1 MKPRVRTVATCL
13 LGAGLLMAY
22 AGPLTAMVHRWDGSP
37 MYSYA
42 YTVPPIALY
51 LLWSRR
57 LELRRQPTRP
67 ARLTGGI
74 VLASALLLLALG
86 QIAAFQVVQQVSFL
100 IALAGVVMFLFGMTH
115 FRICA
120 PALAYLLFMVPL
132 WDVVTEPL
140 HWPFQNNS
148 AKLGVALLHAIGI
161 PAYREG
167 TVIALPGVTIEV
179 ARQCSGVNYL
189 VAVLALALPLSFL
202 RLRRW
207 WPRIALVTAAT
218 AIAALANGFRV
229 ALIGALSHW
238 EIGSPLHGPF
248 HVLHGLFVA
257 AVGYVVLFVGLHVL
271 EAREKQAS
279 ATDASAEPA
288 APLHPMWTTRA
299 VTALAVVFWIVALL
313 GTRTMAVPVALATP
327 LDRLPLQLGIW
338 TIAPIAFVS
347 EEPPADWSGADSQI
361 VRRYGRTDGP
371 MATVGIWYFESQRQ
385 DHEIV
390 NAKVAALHR
399 TAVSRALPLGDGST
413 LTVNIVRGAN
423 DIGMFW
429 YELDGVPEASQHV
442 AKLRSLWTALTSRRS
457 NGAAIMLRSTLEGQS
472 EPEALRALDDLAGQV
487 HAALARQWRS
497 EQRGT
502 IGREPKTVLLR
513 EQREDRG

>member
-1 MKPRVRTVATCL
+1 
-13 LGAGLLMAY
+13 
-22 AGPLTAMVHRWDGSP
+22 
-37 MYSYA
+37 
-42 YTVPPIALY
+42 
-51 LLWSRR
+51 
-57 LELRRQPTRP
+57 
-67 ARLTGGI
+67 
-74 VLASALLLLALG
+74 
-86 QIAAFQVVQQVSFL
+86 
-100 IALAGVVMFLFGMTH
+100 
-115 FRICA
+115 
-120 PALAYLLFMVPL
+120 
-132 WDVVTEPL
+132 
-140 HWPFQNNS
+140 
-148 AKLGVALLHAIGI
+148 
-161 PAYREG
+161 
-167 TVIALPGVTIEV
+167 
-179 ARQCSGVNYL
+179 
-189 VAVLALALPLSFL
+189 
-202 RLRRW
+202 
-207 WPRIALVTAAT
+207 
-218 AIAALANGFRV
+218 
-229 ALIGALSHW
+229 
-238 EIGSPLHGPF
+238 
-248 HVLHGLFVA
+248 
-257 AVGYVVLFVGLHVL
+257 
-271 EAREKQAS
+271 
-279 ATDASAEPA
+279 
-288 APLHPMWTTRA
+288 
-299 VTALAVVFWIVALL
+299 
-313 GTRTMAVPVALATP
+313 MAVPVALATP
-327 LDRLPLQLGIW
+327 LDRLPLQLGTW
-338 TIAPIAFVS
+338 TIAPIAIVS